1 MALWKKEDGDSAGER
16 PNWLSADEKARC
28 YCDDRG
34 WVLVHLDGTEEVL
47 VAGSS
52 LNKSTDDAAAD
63 AVEKATAIAAK
74 DAQMLDQD
82 GDGVRAYQDADDL
95 DSTNS

>member
-1 MALWKKEDGDSAGER
+1 MALWSKETGGKK
-16 PNWLSADEKARC
+16 PNWLSDDEKARC

-34 WVLVHLDGTEEVL
+34 WVLVHLDGREEVL

-52 LNKSTDDAAAD
+52 LNQSTDSVGDD

-74 DAQMLDQD
+74 EVQIEDKDN
-82 GDGVRAYQDADDL
+82 DGVKNYQDADDL

>member
-1 MALWKKEDGDSAGER
+1 MALWKKEVGDSAGER
-16 PNWLSADEKARC
+16 PNWLSDDEKARC

-52 LNKSTDDAAAD
+52 LNQSSDSNGDD
-63 AVEKATAIAAK
+63 AVEKASAVAAK
-74 DAQMLDQD
+74 DVQMEDKD
-82 GDGVRAYQDADDL
+82 GDGVRNYQDANDN

>member
-1 MALWKKEDGDSAGER
+1 MALWSKETGGEK
-16 PNWLSADEKARC
+16 PNWLSDDEKSRC

-34 WVLVHLDGTEEVL
+34 WVLVHLDGREEVL

-52 LNKSTDDAAAD
+52 LNELTDSAGDDAI
-63 AVEKATAIAAK
+63 ERATAVAAK
-74 DAQMLDQD
+74 EAQMLDQD

>member
-1 MALWKKEDGDSAGER
+1 MALWKKEVGDSAGER
-16 PNWLSADEKARC
+16 PNWLSDDEKARC

-52 LNKSTDDAAAD
+52 LNHSTDSAGDD
-63 AVEKATAIAAK
+63 AVERATAVAFK
-74 DAQMLDQD
+74 DGMLVDSD
-82 GDGVRAYQDADDL
+82 GDGVKYYQDVDDN

>member
-1 MALWKKEDGDSAGER
+1 MALWSNETGGEK
-16 PNWLSADEKARC
+16 PNWLSDDEKSRC

-34 WVLVHLDGTEEVL
+34 WVLVHLDGREEVL

-52 LNKSTDDAAAD
+52 LNELTDSAGDDAA
-63 AVEKATAIAAK
+63 EKATAVAAK

-82 GDGVRAYQDADDL
+82 GDGGRAYQDADDL

>member
-1 MALWKKEDGDSAGER
+1 MALWKKEVGDSAGER
-16 PNWLSADEKARC
+16 PNWLSDDEKARC

-52 LNKSTDDAAAD
+52 LNELTDSAGDDAA
-63 AVEKATAIAAK
+63 EKASAVSAK
-74 DAQMLDQD
+74 DVQMEDKD
-82 GDGVRAYQDADDL
+82 GDGVRNYQDIDDL